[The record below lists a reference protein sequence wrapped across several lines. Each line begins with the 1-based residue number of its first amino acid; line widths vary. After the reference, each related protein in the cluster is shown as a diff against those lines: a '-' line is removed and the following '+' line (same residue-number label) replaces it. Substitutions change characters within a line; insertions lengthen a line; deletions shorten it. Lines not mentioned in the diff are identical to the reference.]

1 MSHLIPHLIGS
12 GELQRNAAS
21 IIQNVAKSDQ
31 ESFVV
36 TRNEP
41 KVVIMSIKRYEKLKA
56 LEDLELIPHQIKS
69 PEKIRESFED
79 TGLYS
84 KAFLDDLEDGLKKS
98 SLYSK

>member
-1 MSHLIPHLIGS
+1 MPKHVPNLIGA
-12 GELQRNAAS
+12 GELQRNAAT
-21 IIQNVAKSDQ
+21 IIREVAESAE

-41 KVVIMSIKRYEKLKA
+41 KIVIMSIKRYGELKA
-56 LEDLELIPHQIKS
+56 LEDLEFIPHRKTS
-69 PEKIRESFED
+69 PHQIRESFER

-98 SLYSK
+98 SPYS